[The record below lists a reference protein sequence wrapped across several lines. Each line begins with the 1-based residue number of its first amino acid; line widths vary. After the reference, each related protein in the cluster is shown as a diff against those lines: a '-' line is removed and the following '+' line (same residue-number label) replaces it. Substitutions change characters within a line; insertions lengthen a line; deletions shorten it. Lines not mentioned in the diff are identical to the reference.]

1 MRERKIR
8 IKERQEREQA
18 KEVDAKRRR
27 TQVGSDDNLNKS
39 NRVRPRV
46 QIPSSPST
54 LFSICIEIVTR
65 KERKV
70 NKKEAVIGPLK
81 KIKVTRIK
89 GNVQEK
95 GKINRKEFKEH
106 KESKIKRTK
115 ICKNKK
121 MKIYLV

>member
-1 MRERKIR
+1 MCESERELKVTYRERERKIIVRERKIR

-46 QIPSSPST
+46 QIPSTPST

-70 NKKEAVIGPLK
+70 NKKEAVIGPFK
-81 KIKVTRIK
+81 K
-89 GNVQEK
+89 
-95 GKINRKEFKEH
+95 
-106 KESKIKRTK
+106 
-115 ICKNKK
+115 
-121 MKIYLV
+121 